1 MDTITFGIYEKY
13 ETIVSRE
20 PITINIS
27 DYPEL
32 EGKTQEEIINYLIE
46 NYFSMKPSKNSEYL
60 ASLYDEL
67 MEQDIIREKFND
79 ERTELYFD

>member
-46 NYFSMKPSKNSEYL
+46 NYYSMKPSKNSEYL